1 MKKLSAI
8 IIAIA
13 LVFGLSQCK
22 KDKPATP
29 DAEDGMVYVTVN
41 VANNGAKHEVYPST
55 GTYVFENG
63 DKLYVGNN
71 GHYIGTLTYNNGAFS
86 GGITS
91 PSTSDYL
98 HFYFV
103 GGLTTTPA
111 ELTTGTTSYTV
122 SIADQ
127 SSKLPILSYGQST
140 QQYTDANATYTTT
153 LRNKCGLVKFVPQ
166 VETNKAVTINGF
178 YNTATI
184 DFATPGITPTGA
196 PGNITLFAES
206 NAAKWAVLLPQT
218 GVSAT
223 ATIGGYTYT
232 NGIEGTLD
240 ITNNYYNS
248 TGVSISMSH
257 PAPTTASIDSYQSG
271 DFSWDDKFPGDGDHS
286 RTTLDPSTKA
296 VSFSAGDKISIFS
309 AQNTKKRFRTD
320 SGGAT
325 ATLTFDGTGT
335 VENDAKFYAIS
346 PFRDDNLTLSG
357 DVISRVCIPDQQYI
371 FDWGSYDP
379 VEPSWDPYA
388 AVAYAVT
395 EDESLQFHNLCA
407 MLRIHVDGYWRG
419 YMTISA
425 NEVMA
430 GYYYLDTSNGA
441 LTPEWGYSTI
451 QVGFP
456 YDDACIIAMDR
467 VLYIGIA
474 PGTYSSFN
482 VCAFKI
488 IPYEDP
494 ALVIQKTKS
503 SVTFEAGKIYDLG
516 NFSY

>member
-111 ELTTGTTSYTV
+111 ELTTGTTSCTV

-166 VETNKAVTINGF
+166 VETNNAVTISGF
-178 YNTATI
+178 YNTAAI
-184 DFATPGITPTGA
+184 DFATPSITPTGA
-196 PGNITLFAES
+196 PGDITLFAES
-206 NAAKWAVLLPQT
+206 DAAKWAILLPQT
-218 GVSAT
+218 GVSPT
-223 ATIGGYTYT
+223 ATISGYFCE
-232 NGIEGTLD
+232 IEGTFD

-248 TGVSISMSH
+248 TGVSISMTP
-257 PAPTTASIDSYQSG
+257 PATFTASIDSYQIG
-271 DFSWDDKFPGDGDHS
+271 EFSWDDKFPGDGDHS
-286 RTTLDPSTKA
+286 RTTLDPYTRE
-296 VSFSAGDKISIFS
+296 VSFSAGDQISILS
-309 AQNTKKRFRTD
+309 TQNTKKRFTTA

-325 ATLTFDGTGT
+325 ATFTGAAK
-335 VENDAKFYAIS
+335 NDSKFYAIS
-346 PFRDDNLTLSG
+346 PFRDDNITLSG
-357 DVISRVCIPDQQYI
+357 DFISGVTIPDYQWS
-371 FDWGSYDP
+371 DNWGSGGSGQ
-379 VEPSWDPYA
+379 SWDPA
-388 AVAYAVT
+388 APLAYAVT
-395 EDESLQFHNLCA
+395 EGENLQFHNLCA
-407 MLRIHVDGYWRG
+407 ILKIRATGGW
-419 YMTISA
+419 
-425 NEVMA
+425 A
-430 GYYYLDTSNGA
+430 GYFRILAFGGDLAGTFDLYTPTGELISSNSEVITITAGSR
-441 LTPEWGYSTI
+441 GDYSHSI
-451 QVGFP
+451 L
-456 YDDACIIAMDR
+456 ASDR
-467 VLYIGIA
+467 VLYICIA
-474 PGTYSSFN
+474 PGEYYDFT
-482 VCAFKI
+482 VCASYYYSNNPF
-488 IPYEDP
+488 
-494 ALVIQKTKS
+494 IQKTKS
-503 SVTFEAGKIYDLG
+503 DVTFEAGKIYDLG
-516 NFSY
+516 EFHK

>member
-257 PAPTTASIDSYQSG
+257 PAPTTASIDSYQPG
-271 DFSWDDKFPGDGDHS
+271 NFSWDDRFPGDGDHS
-286 RTTLDPSTKA
+286 RTTLDPDHLT
-296 VSFSAGDKISIFS
+296 VSFSTYDEITIFS
-309 AQNTKKRFRTD
+309 TKNTRTKFTTT
-320 SGGAT
+320 GGGSPAT
-325 ATLTFDGTGT
+325 FTGT
-335 VENDAKFYAIS
+335 AEDDAKFYAINRS
-346 PFRDDNLTLSG
+346 TNFAFMSLDG
-357 DVISRVCIPDQQYI
+357 DVIKYVWIPSDQWNN
-371 FDWGSYDP
+371 DWASDSY
-379 VEPSWDPYA
+379 VKSWDPDA
-388 AVAYAVT
+388 ALAYAVT
-395 EDESLQFHNLCA
+395 IDESLQFHNLSA
-407 MLRIHVDGYWRG
+407 MLKIEAEFYRG
-419 YMTISA
+419 YFRISA
-425 NEVMA
+425 DQTLA
-430 GYYYLDTSNGA
+430 GFFDLNTTTGKLTPSSWNTSNTIEVGDDNDY
-441 LTPEWGYSTI
+441 GYI
-451 QVGFP
+451 YG
-456 YDDACIIAMDR
+456 YKD
-467 VLYIGIA
+467 LYIGIA
-474 PGTYSSFN
+474 PGEYTNFKVQLFN
-482 VCAFKI
+482 PGGLDV
-488 IPYEDP
+488 E
-494 ALVIQKTKS
+494 KTKA

-516 NFSY
+516 SF